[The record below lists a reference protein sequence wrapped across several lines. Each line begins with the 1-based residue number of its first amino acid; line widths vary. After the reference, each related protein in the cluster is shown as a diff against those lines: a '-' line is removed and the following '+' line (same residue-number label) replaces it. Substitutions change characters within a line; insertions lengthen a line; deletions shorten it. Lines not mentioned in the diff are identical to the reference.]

1 MDQLDYNLKRFA
13 DAVYADAE
21 NEKQA
26 TLAELSAKK
35 EEQFS
40 KIEDQLLR
48 ECYHTIQSEI
58 AKIRNQSQLVL
69 SEETQKSRRQL
80 LERRQQIEEAIFAA
94 AEEKLLSYT
103 SGEEYRLR
111 LKKELT
117 EAGAPYRTLP
127 CTLFLRRSDLPL
139 SEELCSLFTQCRV
152 EAGNIR
158 LGGFILRCDEKHISI
173 DGTFDSR
180 LAQKREEFKQNSGLT
195 ID

>member
-69 SEETQKSRRQL
+69 SEETQKSRRQ
-80 LERRQQIEEAIFAA
+80 QIEEAIFAA
-94 AEEKLLSYT
+94 AEEKILSYT

-180 LAQKREEFKQNSGLT
+180 LAQKREEFKQYSGLT

>member
-21 NEKQA
+21 NEKKA
-26 TLAELSAKK
+26 TLEELSAKK

-48 ECYHTIQSEI
+48 DCYHTIQSEI

-80 LERRQQIEEAIFAA
+80 LERREQIEESIFSA
-94 AEEKLLSYT
+94 AEEKILSYT
-103 SGEEYRLR
+103 KSEEYRIR

-117 EAGAPYRTLP
+117 DASVPYRTLP
-127 CTLFLRRSDLPL
+127 CTLFLREEDLHL
-139 SEELCSLFTQCRV
+139 ADELCCLFEQCHA
-152 EAGNIR
+152 EPGNIR
-158 LGGFILRCDEKHISI
+158 LGGFILRCDEKHIRI
-173 DGTFDSR
+173 DGTLDSR

>member
-80 LERRQQIEEAIFAA
+80 LERSPIPAA
-94 AEEKLLSYT
+94 
-103 SGEEYRLR
+103 
-111 LKKELT
+111 
-117 EAGAPYRTLP
+117 
-127 CTLFLRRSDLPL
+127 RSTA
-139 SEELCSLFTQCRV
+139 S
-152 EAGNIR
+152 A
-158 LGGFILRCDEKHISI
+158 
-173 DGTFDSR
+173 
-180 LAQKREEFKQNSGLT
+180 
-195 ID
+195 